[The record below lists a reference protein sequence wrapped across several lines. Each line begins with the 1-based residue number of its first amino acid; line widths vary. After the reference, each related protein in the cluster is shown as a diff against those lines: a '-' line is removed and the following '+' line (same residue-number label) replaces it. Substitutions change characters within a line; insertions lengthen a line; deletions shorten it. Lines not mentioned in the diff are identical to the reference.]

1 MRWAASPKGVAP
13 GSAPLNAIQTGC
25 SEGGR
30 GSHLPLGRRPGAQ
43 SAHALCLQSDRK
55 YPSAVRLSQPCRAF
69 FFKKLKIQHLFYK
82 KEFWTNRVRE
92 PEGLARGPSRQLRLL
107 AHVCSGPVEQGES
120 AAGLRASQRAVED
133 MPSPVGV
140 HAALRGVGLGS
151 QAEKVD
157 EELVGSDIVAGQAI
171 LG

>member
-1 MRWAASPKGVAP
+1 M
-13 GSAPLNAIQTGC
+13 GSQ
-25 SEGGR
+25 SKGR
-30 GSHLPLGRRPGAQ
+30 GSWKRTLECYPDGLLGGRTRLALAAGEASGGPVSARALPPVRSKVSERRPIVP
-43 SAHALCLQSDRK
+43 ALS
-55 YPSAVRLSQPCRAF
+55 SF

-107 AHVCSGPVEQGES
+107 AHVRSGPVEQGES

>member
-1 MRWAASPKGVAP
+1 MLSRRAARREDAARTCRWGGVRGPSQRTRSASSQIESIRAP
-13 GSAPLNAIQTGC
+13 
-25 SEGGR
+25 
-30 GSHLPLGRRPGAQ
+30 
-43 SAHALCLQSDRK
+43 SDC
-55 YPSAVRLSQPCRAF
+55 PSPVELF
-69 FFKKLKIQHLFYK
+69 LKKLKIQHLFYK

-92 PEGLARGPSRQLRLL
+92 PERLARGPSRQLRLL